1 MDIIFRHVRG
11 HWFLAIVAPLL
22 VFVETWAELKQPDL
36 MATIVDKGILGSE
49 QSVIVGTGVEML
61 VIILV
66 GVVCGLLS
74 IYAAGKVS
82 YSLGAGLRSEVYG
95 RVAHLSFSDI
105 DRLETSSLIT
115 RLGDDVNRIQGV
127 VQQSMRLLFRAPIMF
142 GGAVIMALMIDVDI
156 SIIIIGI
163 MIIAFA
169 FVIGLMRKTLDMFMR
184 QQVKRDKLT
193 SVVQEIL
200 VGVRVTKAYTNEEI
214 ERERFA
220 KANNDFTE
228 QAIGVG
234 KYMACMM
241 PIISLALNI
250 GTLLIIYV
258 GAGEVAIGN
267 MKVGGIMAAINYLAQ
282 IQIALMMAQHVIM
295 GISQAKASVS
305 RIKEVLATKT
315 EDEVDSNQDGKSS
328 AKFINGDIEFRGVS
342 FAYTPDGPRQLE
354 DINLKIGK
362 GKTLAVMGET
372 GSGKSTLV
380 NLLARFYDPTEG
392 AIYIGGEKTTDIAHS
407 EIRSHIGVVLQTSV
421 LFSGTIRE
429 NLAMGRTDATD
440 DEIMAAADIADI
452 ADFIS
457 QQPEGLGAKVEQ
469 GGKNLSGGQRQRLS
483 IARTLIMRPD
493 IIVLDDSLCALDN
506 ITESRV
512 RQRLAEMPATKIIV
526 SQRMS
531 SISQADH
538 IVALQAGRI
547 LAQGS
552 HEEMMK
558 DCTTYRETYLAQT
571 R

>member
-1 MDIIFRHVRG
+1 MDIIIRHVRG
-11 HWFLAIVAPLL
+11 HWFLAVLSPLL

-49 QSVIVGTGVEML
+49 QSVIVGTGAEML
-61 VIILV
+61 IIILV

-74 IYAAGKVS
+74 IYAAGRVS
-82 YSLGAGLRSEVYG
+82 YSLGADLRSEVYG

-115 RLGDDVNRIQGV
+115 RLGDDVNRIQSV

-142 GGAVIMALMIDVDI
+142 GGAVVMALMIDVDI
-156 SIIIIGI
+156 SVIIIGV

-184 QQVKRDKLT
+184 QQVKRDRLT

-214 ERERFA
+214 ERDRFA

-250 GTLLIIYV
+250 GTLLIIYI

-305 RIKEVLATKT
+305 RIKEVLNTKT
-315 EDEVDSNQDGKSS
+315 EDENDKGDKGKDL
-328 AKFINGDIEFRGVS
+328 AKFTNGDIEFKSVS

-354 DINLKIGK
+354 DINLRIGQ
-362 GKTLAVMGET
+362 GRTLAVMGET

-392 AIYIGGEKTTDIAHS
+392 AIHIGGKDIRGIHHS

-421 LFSGTIRE
+421 LFSGTLRE
-429 NLAMGRTDATD
+429 NLTMGHSDATD
-440 DEIMAAADIADI
+440 DEIMAAAATADI

-457 QQPEGLGAKVEQ
+457 QQPEGLNSRVEQ

-493 IIVLDDSLCALDN
+493 IIVLDDSLSALDN

-552 HEEMMK
+552 HEEMMRE
-558 DCTTYRETYLAQT
+558 CATYRETYLAQT

>member
-1 MDIIFRHVRG
+1 MDIIFRHVRR
-11 HWFLAIVAPLL
+11 HWFLAVLAPLL

-49 QSVIVGTGVEML
+49 QSVIVSTGIEML
-61 VIILV
+61 IIILV

-74 IYAAGKVS
+74 IYAAGQVS

-95 RVAHLSFSDI
+95 RVSRLSFSDI

-115 RLGDDVNRIQGV
+115 RLGDDVNRIQSV

-156 SIIIIGI
+156 SVIIIGV
-163 MIIAFA
+163 MIIAFG
-169 FVIGLMRKTLDMFMR
+169 FVIGLMRKTLDMFIR
-184 QQVKRDKLT
+184 QQVKRDRLT

-200 VGVRVTKAYTNEEI
+200 MGVRVTKAYTNEEI

-220 KANNDFTE
+220 KANEDFTT

-250 GTLLIIYV
+250 GTILIIYV

-305 RIKEVLATKT
+305 RIKEVLQTKA
-315 EDEVDSNQDGKSS
+315 EDETSHSDRASEEFK
-328 AKFINGDIEFRGVS
+328 NGDIEFKRVS

-354 DINLKIGK
+354 DINLRIGQ

-392 AIYIGGEKTTDIAHS
+392 TITIGGKDIKGIAHS
-407 EIRSHIGVVLQTSV
+407 EIRRHIGVVLQTSV
-421 LFSGTIRE
+421 LFSGTLRE
-429 NLAMGRTDATD
+429 NLSMGRTDATD
-440 DEIMAAADIADI
+440 DEIMAAAATADI

-457 QQPEGLGAKVEQ
+457 QQPDGLDAKVVQ

-483 IARTLIMRPD
+483 IARTLIMQPD
-493 IIVLDDSLCALDN
+493 IIVLDDSLSALDN

-512 RQRLAEMPATKIIV
+512 RQRLTEMSATKIIV

-552 HEEMMK
+552 HDEMMDK
-558 DCTTYRETYLAQT
+558 CQTYRETYLAQT

>member
-1 MDIIFRHVRG
+1 MDIIFRHVRR
-11 HWFLAIVAPLL
+11 HWFLAVLAPLL

-49 QSVIVGTGVEML
+49 QSVIVSTGIEML
-61 VIILV
+61 IIILV

-74 IYAAGKVS
+74 IYAAGQVS

-95 RVAHLSFSDI
+95 RVSRLSFSDI

-115 RLGDDVNRIQGV
+115 RLGDDVNRIQSV

-156 SIIIIGI
+156 SVIIIGV
-163 MIIAFA
+163 MIIAFG
-169 FVIGLMRKTLDMFMR
+169 FVIGLMRKTLDMFIR
-184 QQVKRDKLT
+184 QQVKRDRLT

-200 VGVRVTKAYTNEEI
+200 MGVRVTKAYTNEEI

-220 KANNDFTE
+220 KANEDFTT

-250 GTLLIIYV
+250 GTILIIYV

-305 RIKEVLATKT
+305 RIKEVLQTKA
-315 EDEVDSNQDGKSS
+315 EDETSHSDQASEEFK
-328 AKFINGDIEFRGVS
+328 NGDIEFKRVS

-354 DINLKIGK
+354 DINLRIGQ

-392 AIYIGGEKTTDIAHS
+392 TITIGGKDIKGIAHS
-407 EIRSHIGVVLQTSV
+407 EIRRHIGVVLQTSV
-421 LFSGTIRE
+421 LFSGTLRE

-440 DEIMAAADIADI
+440 GEIMAAAATADI

-457 QQPEGLGAKVEQ
+457 QQPDGLDAKVVQ

-483 IARTLIMRPD
+483 IARTLIMQPD
-493 IIVLDDSLCALDN
+493 IIVLDDSLSALDN

-512 RQRLAEMPATKIIV
+512 RQRLTEMPATKIIV

-552 HEEMMK
+552 HDEMMDK
-558 DCTTYRETYLAQT
+558 CQTYRETYLAQT